1 MYDGFQ
7 NSLYSTG
14 DLSFAGL
21 MSIDRNS
28 NDYFASLPED
38 VQIGIN
44 EHQNEIH
51 SVEDLHAV
59 AERLMKTR

>member
-7 NSLYSTG
+7 NSLY
-14 DLSFAGL
+14 DFDNLSFAAL

-38 VQIGIN
+38 VQVGIN
-44 EHQNEIH
+44 ERQDEIH